1 MRSFQPKINGWRK
14 PTHSRNKLGGF
25 DMERNDKEQSYIE
38 SDEEREHGHEDTRYK
53 NFECENKT
61 NLGCDP
67 GIDVAG

>member
-1 MRSFQPKINGWRK
+1 MRSESKRRVK
-14 PTHSRNKLGGF
+14 K
-25 DMERNDKEQSYIE
+25 MEVSKMKTKGQSQSHNREQSYVE
-38 SDEEREHGHEDTRYK
+38 SEEERNKGHVDTRYK

>member
-1 MRSFQPKINGWRK
+1 MKSN
-14 PTHSRNKLGGF
+14 
-25 DMERNDKEQSYIE
+25 EKEQSYVE
-38 SDEEREHGHEDTRYK
+38 SDEERERGHEDTRYK

>member
-1 MRSFQPKINGWRK
+1 
-14 PTHSRNKLGGF
+14 
-25 DMERNDKEQSYIE
+25 MERNDKEQSYIE

>member
-1 MRSFQPKINGWRK
+1 MKDNRIQ
-14 PTHSRNKLGGF
+14 
-25 DMERNDKEQSYIE
+25 DYYE
-38 SDEEREHGHEDTRYK
+38 SETEREDGHTDTRWK